1 MKIQNG
7 VAIVCFFLSGFA
19 GLVYEVSWIRKASL
33 VFGSTTFAVSTVLA
47 VFFLG
52 LACGSYLFGRIG
64 QRTLQ
69 PLRLY
74 ALIEVCIG
82 LFAIASP
89 YLFDFTESFY
99 GSIYRAL
106 TGHVVVLFVARG
118 ALVSLIILPPTILMG
133 STLPLFCRQ
142 FVRSDAKV
150 ANSVGTLYG
159 VNTLGAALGC
169 LAAGLLLLPTL
180 GLRLTVQFG
189 AALNILCGIAVG
201 LLPITKSQPPQLH
214 RDSEQSRSKI
224 GDKTVAERF
233 TAAQAPIAILF
244 FSVGFVAL
252 GSEVLWTRYLRL
264 LTRQNNVYTYTLTLT
279 VVLVGIVIGSF
290 LASRLFDRP
299 TPRARYFGLFQILTG
314 LSVLAVITLPHTF
327 WANVKNELGM
337 YFILL
342 LPPAILSGASFLLAV
357 RMVVEDASRASIGT
371 GRMAAINTLGG
382 ILGSLLIGFVGLPI
396 FGIKFSLLFITGVS
410 LLTGFAAWFW
420 VDKTFSPLFR
430 GCAVGGALLIWLCIP
445 FATGTQVPA
454 DFLADNRQLVAFREG
469 FDGDLAVIRR
479 DENWIELEIDRW
491 WQGSNLKNQQV
502 VGAHIPMLLHPNPKS
517 VLVVGAGTGQTPSRV
532 LMYDIDR
539 LDCVDIEPMLFE
551 FIRGHFDS
559 QWMEDKR
566 VKLIS
571 EDGLNYLNH
580 SDAMYDVIA
589 IEVGQIFRPGIAFFY
604 TADFYHRSRQRLRP
618 GGLLT
623 QLVSIPSLTTDQFQ
637 GIIRTFLD
645 AFPQSLLW
653 YNSSDLLLIGVND
666 AGFKLS
672 RTALERLSSNEA
684 VHQDLRYTFWGG
696 PQHWLNQLPV
706 FLGGYLAGPRELV
719 DLASGAR
726 LYRDNLPVL
735 DYATSLDY
743 IAQTN
748 EIPIVKDHLLKHI
761 GPFDE
766 VVGFALSPEE
776 VSVIEGVRKKNLGT
790 IIAEAIIRRV
800 ELLTLSRDDG
810 ANEVIT
816 LLSEA
821 VGWNPDHFEANRML
835 ADALI
840 GQGRNKAAGR
850 HYVEA
855 NRIRPEDPHVLHGI
869 AHTLYRLN
877 RIEAAIPYYRAS
889 LRLRPNHAETHN
901 HIGLALAKRGDFVEA
916 RKHFKTAVQLDP
928 DYTEAKHNLA
938 GVRKVLQSAPRK

>member
-7 VAIVCFFLSGFA
+7 IAIVCFFLSGFA

-33 VFGSTTFAVSTVLA
+33 VFGSTTFAISTVLA

-74 ALIEVCIG
+74 ALIEVGLG
-82 LFAIASP
+82 LFAMASP
-89 YLFDFTESFY
+89 YLLDFTESLY
-99 GSIYRAL
+99 GPIYRAL
-106 TGHVVVLFVARG
+106 AGHAVILFLVRG
-118 ALVSLIILPPTILMG
+118 VLVSLVILPPTILMG

-150 ANSVGTLYG
+150 ANSVGMLYG
-159 VNTLGAALGC
+159 VNTLGAAVGC
-169 LAAGLLLLPTL
+169 AAAGLFLLPTF
-180 GLRLTVQFG
+180 GLRLTVQLG
-189 AALNILCGIAVG
+189 AALNVLCGIAVG
-201 LLPITKSQPPQLH
+201 LLPIAKSQLPQLD
-214 RDSEQSRSKI
+214 RDSERSTSQS
-224 GDKTVAERF
+224 KTVKERF
-233 TAAQAPIAILF
+233 TAAQVPIAILF
-244 FSVGFVAL
+244 FSVGFVVL

-279 VVLVGIVIGSF
+279 VVLVGIVLGSF
-290 LASRLFDRP
+290 LASRLFDRS

-314 LSVLAVITLPHTF
+314 LSVLTVMTLPHTF
-327 WANVKNELGM
+327 WAGVKNELGM
-337 YFILL
+337 YFLLL
-342 LPPAILSGASFLLAV
+342 LPPAILSGASFPLAV
-357 RMVVEDASRASIGT
+357 RMVVEDASRVSIGT

-420 VDKTFSPLFR
+420 IDKTFSPLFR
-430 GCAVGGALLIWLCIP
+430 GGAVAGALLIWVCIP
-445 FATGTQVPA
+445 FASRTQIPA
-454 DFLADNRQLVAFREG
+454 DFLADGRQLVAFREG

-479 DENWIELEIDRW
+479 DKEWIELEIDRW

-502 VGAHIPMLLHPNPKS
+502 VGAHIPMLLHPNPKN
-517 VLVVGAGTGQTPSRV
+517 VLVVGAGTGQTPSRF
-532 LMYDIDR
+532 LMYDIDH
-539 LDCVDIEPMLFE
+539 LDCVDIEPTLFE
-551 FIRGHFDS
+551 FIHSHFDS
-559 QWMEDKR
+559 KWMADER
-566 VKLIS
+566 VKLVS

-623 QLVSIPSLTTDQFQ
+623 QLVSVPSLTTDQFQ
-637 GIIRTFLD
+637 GVIKTFLD
-645 AFPQSLLW
+645 AFPQSFLW

-666 AGFKLS
+666 ADFKLS
-672 RTALERLSSNEA
+672 RTALERLSSNQA

-706 FLGGYLAGPRELV
+706 FLGGYLAGPHELA
-719 DLASGAR
+719 DLASEGR
-726 LYRDNLPVL
+726 VYRDNLPVL

-743 IAQTN
+743 ITEMN
-748 EIPIVKDHLLKHI
+748 EIPIVKDYLLKHT
-761 GPFDE
+761 GSLDE
-766 VVGFALSPEE
+766 VIDFALSAEDISAIEE
-776 VSVIEGVRKKNLGT
+776 VRKKNLGA
-790 IIAEAIIRRV
+790 IIAETIIRQV
-800 ELLTLSRDDG
+800 ELLALPGEDG

-821 VGWNPDHFEANRML
+821 MGWNPDHFEANRML

-840 GQGRNKAAGR
+840 GQGQNKAAGR

-855 NRIRPEDPHVLHGI
+855 NRIRPGDPHVLHGI

-901 HIGLALAKRGDFVEA
+901 HIGLALAKRGNFVEA
-916 RKHFKTAVQLDP
+916 RQHFKTAVRLNP
-928 DYTEAKHNLA
+928 DYAEAKHNLA
-938 GVRKVLQSAPRK
+938 GVRKFLQEMPQR

>member
-7 VAIVCFFLSGFA
+7 IAIVCFFLSGFA

-33 VFGSTTFAVSTVLA
+33 AFGSTTFAVSTVLA

-64 QRTLQ
+64 QRTLR

-74 ALIEVCIG
+74 ALIEVGLG
-82 LFAIASP
+82 LFAMASP
-89 YLFDFTESFY
+89 YLLDFTESFY
-99 GSIYRAL
+99 GPIYRAL
-106 TGHVVVLFVARG
+106 AGHAVILFVARG
-118 ALVSLIILPPTILMG
+118 VLVSLVILPPTILMG

-150 ANSVGTLYG
+150 ANSVGMLYG
-159 VNTLGAALGC
+159 VNTLGAAVGC
-169 LAAGLLLLPTL
+169 AAAGLFLLPTF
-180 GLRLTVQFG
+180 GLRLTVQLG

-201 LLPITKSQPPQLH
+201 LLPITKNQLPQLD
-214 RDSEQSRSKI
+214 RDSGRSTSQS
-224 GDKTVAERF
+224 KTVKERF
-233 TAAQAPIAILF
+233 TAAQIPIAILF
-244 FSVGFVAL
+244 FSVGFVVL

-279 VVLVGIVIGSF
+279 VVLVGIVLGSF
-290 LASRLFDRP
+290 LASRLFDRS
-299 TPRARYFGLFQILTG
+299 TSRARYFGLFQILTG
-314 LSVLAVITLPHTF
+314 LSVLTVMTLPHTF
-327 WANVKNELGM
+327 WAGIRNELGM
-337 YFILL
+337 YFLLL
-342 LPPAILSGASFLLAV
+342 LPPAILSGASFPLAV

-420 VDKTFSPLFR
+420 IDKTFSPLFR
-430 GCAVGGALLIWLCIP
+430 GGAVAGALLIWVCIP
-445 FATGTQVPA
+445 FAAGTQIPA
-454 DFLADNRQLVAFREG
+454 DFLADGRQLVAFREG

-479 DENWIELEIDRW
+479 DEEWIELEIDRW

-502 VGAHIPMLLHPNPKS
+502 VGAHIPMLLHPDPKS
-517 VLVVGAGTGQTPSRV
+517 VLVVGAGTGQTPSRF
-532 LMYDIDR
+532 LMYDINH
-539 LDCVDIEPMLFE
+539 LDCVDIEPTLFE
-551 FIRGHFDS
+551 FIRDHFDS
-559 QWMEDKR
+559 KWMTDER
-566 VKLIS
+566 VKLIR

-580 SDAMYDVIA
+580 SDVMYDVIA

-604 TADFYHRSRQRLRP
+604 TTDFYHRSRQRLRP

-623 QLVSIPSLTTDQFQ
+623 QLVSIPSLTIDQFQ
-637 GIIRTFLD
+637 GAIKTFLD
-645 AFPQSLLW
+645 AFPQSFLW

-666 AGFKLS
+666 ADFKLS

-696 PQHWLNQLPV
+696 PQHWLNRLPV
-706 FLGGYLAGPRELV
+706 FLGGYLAGSRELV
-719 DLASGAR
+719 ELSSGAH

-743 IAQTN
+743 IGDTN
-748 EIPIVKDHLLKHI
+748 EIPIVKDHLLKYI
-761 GPFDE
+761 GSLDE
-766 VVGFALSPEE
+766 VIDFVLSPEDIA
-776 VSVIEGVRKKNLGT
+776 VIEEVRKKNLGT
-790 IIAEAIIRRV
+790 IIAEALIRRV
-800 ELLTLSRDDG
+800 ELLALSREDVAD
-810 ANEVIT
+810 EVII

-821 VGWNPDHFEANRML
+821 VGWNPDHFDANRML

-889 LRLRPNHAETHN
+889 LRLRPNHAETYN
-901 HIGLALAKRGDFVEA
+901 HIGLALAKRGNFVEA
-916 RKHFKTAVQLDP
+916 RQHFKTAVRLDP
-928 DYTEAKHNLA
+928 DYAEAKHNLA
-938 GVRKVLQSAPRK
+938 GVRKVLQSAPQR

>member
-7 VAIVCFFLSGFA
+7 IAIVCFFLSGFA

-33 VFGSTTFAVSTVLA
+33 AFGSTTFAVSTVLA

-64 QRTLQ
+64 QRTLR

-74 ALIEVCIG
+74 ALIEVGLG
-82 LFAIASP
+82 LFAMASP
-89 YLFDFTESFY
+89 YLLDFTESLY
-99 GSIYRAL
+99 GPIYRAL
-106 TGHVVVLFVARG
+106 AGHAVILFVARG
-118 ALVSLIILPPTILMG
+118 VLVSLVILPPTILMG

-150 ANSVGTLYG
+150 ANSVGMLYG
-159 VNTLGAALGC
+159 VNTLGAAVGC
-169 LAAGLLLLPTL
+169 AAAGLFLLPTF
-180 GLRLTVQFG
+180 GLRLSVQLG

-201 LLPITKSQPPQLH
+201 LLPITKNQLPQLD
-214 RDSEQSRSKI
+214 RDSGRSTSQS
-224 GDKTVAERF
+224 KTVKERF
-233 TAAQAPIAILF
+233 TAAQIPIAILF
-244 FSVGFVAL
+244 FSVGFVVL

-279 VVLVGIVIGSF
+279 VVLVGIVLGSF
-290 LASRLFDRP
+290 LASRLFDRS
-299 TPRARYFGLFQILTG
+299 TSRARYFGLFQILTG
-314 LSVLAVITLPHTF
+314 LSVLTVMTLPHTF
-327 WANVKNELGM
+327 WAGVKNELGM
-337 YFILL
+337 YFLLL
-342 LPPAILSGASFLLAV
+342 LPPAILSGASFPLAV

-420 VDKTFSPLFR
+420 IDKTFSPLFR
-430 GCAVGGALLIWLCIP
+430 GGAVAGALLIWICIP
-445 FATGTQVPA
+445 FASRTQIPA
-454 DFLADNRQLVAFREG
+454 DFLADGRQLVAFREG

-479 DENWIELEIDRW
+479 DKEWIELEIDRW

-502 VGAHIPMLLHPNPKS
+502 VGAHIPMLLHPNPKNA
-517 VLVVGAGTGQTPSRV
+517 LVVGAGTGQTPSRF
-532 LMYDIDR
+532 LMYDINH

-551 FIRGHFDS
+551 FIRDHFDS
-559 QWMEDKR
+559 KWMTDER

-580 SDAMYDVIA
+580 SDVMYDVIA

-623 QLVSIPSLTTDQFQ
+623 QLVSTPSLTTDQFR
-637 GIIRTFLD
+637 GVIKTFLD
-645 AFPQSLLW
+645 AFPQSFLW

-666 AGFKLS
+666 ADFKFS
-672 RTALERLSSNEA
+672 RTALERLSSNQA

-696 PQHWLNQLPV
+696 PQHWLNRLPV
-706 FLGGYLAGPRELV
+706 FLGGYLAGPRELA
-719 DLASGAR
+719 DLASEGR

-743 IAQTN
+743 ITEMN
-748 EIPIVKDHLLKHI
+748 EIPIIKDHLLKHI
-761 GPFDE
+761 TPFDK
-766 VVGFALSPEE
+766 VVDFVLSPEE
-776 VSVIEGVRKKNLGT
+776 VSVIEEVRKKNLGA
-790 IIAEAIIRRV
+790 IVAEAILRQA
-800 ELLTLSRDDG
+800 ELLTLSRDD
-810 ANEVIT
+810 AADEVIT

-821 VGWNPDHFEANRML
+821 MGWNPDHFEANRML

-889 LRLRPNHAETHN
+889 LRLRPNHAETYN
-901 HIGLALAKRGDFVEA
+901 HIGLALAKRGNFVEA
-916 RKHFKTAVQLDP
+916 RQHFKTAVRLDP
-928 DYTEAKHNLA
+928 DYAEAKHNLA
-938 GVRKVLQSAPRK
+938 GVRKVLQSAPQR

>member
-7 VAIVCFFLSGFA
+7 IAIVCFFLSGFA

-64 QRTLQ
+64 QRTLR

-74 ALIEVCIG
+74 ALIEIGLG
-82 LFAIASP
+82 LFAMASP
-89 YLFDFTESFY
+89 YLLDFTESLY
-99 GSIYRAL
+99 GPIYRAL
-106 TGHVVVLFVARG
+106 AGHAIILFVARG
-118 ALVSLIILPPTILMG
+118 VLVSLVILPPTILMG

-142 FVRSDAKV
+142 FVRSDSRV
-150 ANSVGTLYG
+150 ANSVGMLYG
-159 VNTLGAALGC
+159 VNTLGAAVGC
-169 LAAGLLLLPTL
+169 AAAGLFLLPTL
-180 GLRLTVQFG
+180 GLRLTVQLG
-189 AALNILCGIAVG
+189 AALNILCGIAVW
-201 LLPITKSQPPQLH
+201 LLPATKNQLPQLD
-214 RDSEQSRSKI
+214 RDSERSASERKI
-224 GDKTVAERF
+224 AVERF
-233 TAAQAPIAILF
+233 TAAQLPIAILF
-244 FSVGFVAL
+244 FSVGFVVL

-264 LTRQNNVYTYTLTLT
+264 LTRQSSVYTYTLTLT
-279 VVLVGIVIGSF
+279 VVLVGIVLGSF
-290 LASRLFDRP
+290 LASRFFDRS
-299 TPRARYFGLFQILTG
+299 TLRARYFGLFQILTG
-314 LSVLAVITLPHTF
+314 LSVLTVMTLPQTF
-327 WANVKNELGM
+327 WAGIENELGM
-337 YFILL
+337 YFLLL
-342 LPPAILSGASFLLAV
+342 LPPVILSGASFPLAV
-357 RMVVEDASRASIGT
+357 RMVVDDASRASIGT

-420 VDKTFSPLFR
+420 IDKNFSPLLR
-430 GCAVGGALLIWLCIP
+430 GGAVAGALLIWGCLP
-445 FATGTQVPA
+445 FASGTQIPA
-454 DFLADNRQLVAFREG
+454 DFLAAGRQLVAFREG

-479 DENWIELEIDRW
+479 DKEWIELEIDRW

-502 VGAHIPMLLHPNPKS
+502 VGAHIPMLLHPNPKD
-517 VLVVGAGTGQTPSRV
+517 VLVVGAGTGQTPSRF

-539 LDCVDIEPMLFE
+539 LDCVDIEPTLFE
-551 FIRGHFDS
+551 FIRNHFDAK
-559 QWMEDKR
+559 WMEDER

-580 SDAMYDVIA
+580 SDAMYDVIG

-623 QLVSIPSLTTDQFQ
+623 QLVSIPSLTTDQFR
-637 GIIRTFLD
+637 GVIKTFLD
-645 AFPQSLLW
+645 AFPQSFLW

-666 AGFKLS
+666 TNFKIS
-672 RTALERLSSNEA
+672 HTALERLSSDES
-684 VHQDLRYTFWGG
+684 VRRDLRYTFWGG
-696 PQHWLNQLPV
+696 PQHWLNWLPV
-706 FLGGYLAGPRELV
+706 FLGGYLAGPRELAE
-719 DLASGAR
+719 LSSGAR
-726 LYRDNLPVL
+726 LYRDDLPVL

-743 IAQTN
+743 ITEMN
-748 EIPIVKDHLLKHI
+748 EIPIVKDYLLKHT
-761 GPFDE
+761 GSLDE
-766 VVGFALSPEE
+766 VIDFTLSAEKISDIEE
-776 VSVIEGVRKKNLGT
+776 IRKKNLGA
-790 IIAEAIIRRV
+790 IIAEAILRQA
-800 ELLTLSRDDG
+800 ELLTLSRDD
-810 ANEVIT
+810 AADEVIT

-840 GQGRNKAAGR
+840 GQDRNKAAGR

-916 RKHFKTAVQLDP
+916 RQHFKTAVRLNP
-928 DYTEAKHNLA
+928 DYAEAKHNLA
-938 GVRKVLQSAPRK
+938 GVRKVLQSMPQR

>member
-7 VAIVCFFLSGFA
+7 IAIVCFFLSGFA

-64 QRTLQ
+64 QRTLR

-74 ALIEVCIG
+74 ALIEVGLG
-82 LFAIASP
+82 LFAMASP
-89 YLFDFTESFY
+89 YLLDFTESLY
-99 GSIYRAL
+99 GPIYRAL
-106 TGHVVVLFVARG
+106 AGHAVILFVARG
-118 ALVSLIILPPTILMG
+118 VLVSLVILPPTILMG

-142 FVRSDAKV
+142 FVRRDAKV
-150 ANSVGTLYG
+150 ANSVGMLYG
-159 VNTLGAALGC
+159 VNTLGAAVGC
-169 LAAGLLLLPTL
+169 AAAGLFLLPTF
-180 GLRLTVQFG
+180 GLRLTVQLG

-201 LLPITKSQPPQLH
+201 LLPITKNQLPQLD
-214 RDSEQSRSKI
+214 RDSERSTSQS
-224 GDKTVAERF
+224 KTVKERF
-233 TAAQAPIAILF
+233 TAAQIPIAILF
-244 FSVGFVAL
+244 FSVGFVVL

-279 VVLVGIVIGSF
+279 VVLVGIVLGSF
-290 LASRLFDRP
+290 LASRLFDRS

-314 LSVLAVITLPHTF
+314 LSVLTVMTLPHTF
-327 WANVKNELGM
+327 WAGVKNELGM
-337 YFILL
+337 YFLLL
-342 LPPAILSGASFLLAV
+342 LPPAILSGASFPLAV

-396 FGIKFSLLFITGVS
+396 FGIKFSLLFITGIS

-420 VDKTFSPLFR
+420 IDKTFSPLFR
-430 GCAVGGALLIWLCIP
+430 GGAVAGALLIWVCLL
-445 FATGTQVPA
+445 FTSGTQIPA
-454 DFLADNRQLVAFREG
+454 DFLADGRQLVAFREG

-479 DENWIELEIDRW
+479 DKEWIELEIDRW

-502 VGAHIPMLLHPNPKS
+502 VGAHIPMLLHPNPKN
-517 VLVVGAGTGQTPSRV
+517 VLVVGAGTGQTPSRF
-532 LMYDIDR
+532 LMYDINH
-539 LDCVDIEPMLFE
+539 LDCVDIEPTLFE
-551 FIRGHFDS
+551 FIRDHFDS
-559 QWMEDKR
+559 KWMADER

-580 SDAMYDVIA
+580 SDVMYDVIA

-623 QLVSIPSLTTDQFQ
+623 QLVSTPSLTTDQFR
-637 GIIRTFLD
+637 GVIKTFLD
-645 AFPQSLLW
+645 AFPQSFLW

-666 AGFKLS
+666 ADFKFS
-672 RTALERLSSNEA
+672 RTALERLSSNQA

-696 PQHWLNQLPV
+696 PQHWLNRLPV
-706 FLGGYLAGPRELV
+706 FLGGYLAGPRELA
-719 DLASGAR
+719 DLASEGR

-743 IAQTN
+743 ITEMN
-748 EIPIVKDHLLKHI
+748 EIPIIKDHLLKHI
-761 GPFDE
+761 TPFDK
-766 VVGFALSPEE
+766 VVDFVLSPEE
-776 VSVIEGVRKKNLGT
+776 VSVIEEVRKKNLGA
-790 IIAEAIIRRV
+790 IVAEAILRQA
-800 ELLTLSRDDG
+800 ELLTLSRDD
-810 ANEVIT
+810 AADEVIT

-877 RIEAAIPYYRAS
+877 RVEAAIPYYRAS

-901 HIGLALAKRGDFVEA
+901 HIGLALAKRGNFVEA
-916 RKHFKTAVQLDP
+916 RQYFKMAVRLDP
-928 DYTEAKHNLA
+928 DYAEAKHNLA
-938 GVRKVLQSAPRK
+938 GVRKALQAMPQR

>member
-7 VAIVCFFLSGFA
+7 IAIVCFFLSGFA

-33 VFGSTTFAVSTVLA
+33 AFGSTTFAVSTVLA

-64 QRTLQ
+64 QRTLR

-74 ALIEVCIG
+74 ALIEVGLG
-82 LFAIASP
+82 LFAMASP
-89 YLFDFTESFY
+89 YLLDFTESFY
-99 GSIYRAL
+99 GPIYRAL
-106 TGHVVVLFVARG
+106 AGHAVILFVARG
-118 ALVSLIILPPTILMG
+118 VLVSLVILPPTILMG

-150 ANSVGTLYG
+150 ANSVGMLYG
-159 VNTLGAALGC
+159 VNTLGAAVGC
-169 LAAGLLLLPTL
+169 AAAGLFLLPTF
-180 GLRLTVQFG
+180 GLRLTVQLG

-201 LLPITKSQPPQLH
+201 LLPITKNQLPQLD
-214 RDSEQSRSKI
+214 RDSERSTSQS
-224 GDKTVAERF
+224 KTVKERF
-233 TAAQAPIAILF
+233 TAAQIPIAILF
-244 FSVGFVAL
+244 FSVGFVVL

-279 VVLVGIVIGSF
+279 VVLVGIVLGSF
-290 LASRLFDRP
+290 LASRLFDRS
-299 TPRARYFGLFQILTG
+299 TSRARYFGLFQILTG
-314 LSVLAVITLPHTF
+314 LSVLTVMTLPHTF
-327 WANVKNELGM
+327 WAGIRNELGM
-337 YFILL
+337 YFLLL
-342 LPPAILSGASFLLAV
+342 LPPAILSGASFPLAV

-420 VDKTFSPLFR
+420 IDKTFSPLFR
-430 GCAVGGALLIWLCIP
+430 GGAVAGALLIWICIP
-445 FATGTQVPA
+445 FASRTQIPA
-454 DFLADNRQLVAFREG
+454 DFLADGRQLVAFREG

-479 DENWIELEIDRW
+479 GEEWIELEIDRW

-502 VGAHIPMLLHPNPKS
+502 VGAHIPMLLHPNPKN
-517 VLVVGAGTGQTPSRV
+517 VLVVGAGTGQTPSRF
-532 LMYDIDR
+532 LMYDINH
-539 LDCVDIEPMLFE
+539 LDCVDIEPTLFE
-551 FIRGHFDS
+551 FIRDHFDS
-559 QWMEDKR
+559 KWMTDER
-566 VKLIS
+566 VKLIR

-580 SDAMYDVIA
+580 SDVMYDVIA

-604 TADFYHRSRQRLRP
+604 TTDFYHRSRQRLRP

-623 QLVSIPSLTTDQFQ
+623 QLVSIPSLTIDQFQ
-637 GIIRTFLD
+637 GAIKTFLD
-645 AFPQSLLW
+645 AFPQSFLW

-666 AGFKLS
+666 ADFKLS

-696 PQHWLNQLPV
+696 PQHWLNRLPV
-706 FLGGYLAGPRELV
+706 FLGGYLAGSRELV
-719 DLASGAR
+719 ELSSGAH

-743 IAQTN
+743 IGDTN
-748 EIPIVKDHLLKHI
+748 EIPIVKDHLLKYI
-761 GPFDE
+761 GSLDE
-766 VVGFALSPEE
+766 VIDFVLSPKDIA
-776 VSVIEGVRKKNLGT
+776 VIEEVRKKNLGT
-790 IIAEAIIRRV
+790 IIAEALIRRV
-800 ELLTLSRDDG
+800 ELLALSREDVAD
-810 ANEVIT
+810 EVII

-821 VGWNPDHFEANRML
+821 VDWNPDHFDANRML

-889 LRLRPNHAETHN
+889 LRLRPNHAETYN
-901 HIGLALAKRGDFVEA
+901 HIGLALAKRGNFVEA
-916 RKHFKTAVQLDP
+916 RQHFKTAVRLDP
-928 DYTEAKHNLA
+928 DYAEAKHNLA
-938 GVRKVLQSAPRK
+938 GVRKVLQSAPQR

>member
-7 VAIVCFFLSGFA
+7 IAIVCFFLSGFA
-19 GLVYEVSWIRKASL
+19 GLVYEVSWIRKAAL
-33 VFGSTTFAVSTVLA
+33 TFGSTTFAVSTVLA

-64 QRTLQ
+64 QRTSR

-74 ALIEVCIG
+74 ALIEIGLG
-82 LFAIASP
+82 LFAMVSP
-89 YLFDFTESFY
+89 YLLEFTESLY
-99 GSIYRAL
+99 GPIYRAL
-106 TGHVVVLFVARG
+106 AGHAVILFVARSV
-118 ALVSLIILPPTILMG
+118 LVSLVILPPTILMG

-150 ANSVGTLYG
+150 ANCVGMLYG
-159 VNTLGAALGC
+159 VNTLGAAVGC
-169 LAAGLLLLPTL
+169 AAAGFFLLPTF

-189 AALNILCGIAVG
+189 AALNVLCGIAVW
-201 LLPITKSQPPQLH
+201 LLPVTKDRLTQLD
-214 RDSEQSRSKI
+214 RKSEQSESQGKI
-224 GDKTVAERF
+224 VTGRF
-233 TAAQAPIAILF
+233 TATQLPIAILF
-244 FSVGFVAL
+244 FSVGFVVL

-264 LTRQNNVYTYTLTLT
+264 LTRENSVYTYTLTLT
-279 VVLVGIVIGSF
+279 VVLVGIVLGSF
-290 LASRLFDRP
+290 LASRFFDRS
-299 TPRARYFGLFQILTG
+299 TPRARYFGLFQILIG
-314 LSVLAVITLPHTF
+314 LSVLTVMTLPQTF
-327 WANVKNELGM
+327 WAGIKNELGM
-337 YFILL
+337 YFLLL
-342 LPPAILSGASFLLAV
+342 LPPAILSGASFPLAV

-382 ILGSLLIGFVGLPI
+382 ILGSLLIGFVGLPL

-420 VDKTFSPLFR
+420 IDKTFSPLFR
-430 GCAVGGALLIWLCIP
+430 GGAVGGALLIWICLP
-445 FATGTQVPA
+445 FASGTQIPA
-454 DFLADNRQLVAFREG
+454 DFLAAGRQLVAFREG

-479 DENWIELEIDRW
+479 DKEWIELEIDRW

-502 VGAHIPMLLHPNPKS
+502 VGAHIPTLLHPNPKDI
-517 VLVVGAGTGQTPSRV
+517 LVVGAGTGQTPSRF

-539 LDCVDIEPMLFE
+539 LDCVDIEPTLFE
-551 FIRGHFDS
+551 FIRDHFDS
-559 QWMEDKR
+559 KWMEDDR

-623 QLVSIPSLTTDQFQ
+623 QLVSLPSLTTDQFE
-637 GIIRTFLD
+637 GVIKTFLD
-645 AFPQSLLW
+645 AFPQSFLW
-653 YNSSDLLLIGVND
+653 YNSSDLLLIGMND
-666 AGFKLS
+666 TDFKIS
-672 RTALERLSSNEA
+672 RTALERLWSNES
-684 VHQDLRYTFWGG
+684 VRQDLRYTFWGG
-696 PQHWLNQLPV
+696 PQQWLNWLPV
-706 FLGGYLAGPRELV
+706 FLGGYLAGPQELAE
-719 DLASGAR
+719 LGSEAR
-726 LYRDNLPVL
+726 LYRDDLPVL

-743 IAQTN
+743 ITETN
-748 EIPIVKDHLLKHI
+748 EIPIVRDRLLKHS
-761 GPFDE
+761 GS
-766 VVGFALSPEE
+766 LEE
-776 VSVIEGVRKKNLGT
+776 VIDFTLSAEKNAVIEEIQQKNLGA
-790 IIAEAIIRRV
+790 IIAEAILRRA
-800 ELLTLSRDDG
+800 ELLTLSRDDV
-810 ANEVIT
+810 ADEVIK

-840 GQGRNKAAGR
+840 GQGQNKAAGR

-855 NRIRPEDPHVLHGI
+855 NRIRAEDPHVLHGI

-877 RIEAAIPYYRAS
+877 RIEAAIPYYQAS

-901 HIGLALAKRGDFVEA
+901 HVGLALAKRGDFVEA
-916 RKHFKTAVQLDP
+916 RQHFKTAIRLDP
-928 DYTEAKHNLA
+928 DYVEAKHNLA
-938 GVRKVLQSAPRK
+938 GVRKVLQAMSER

>member
-118 ALVSLIILPPTILMG
+118 ALVSLIILPPTLLMG

-201 LLPITKSQPPQLH
+201 LLPITKNQLPQLD
-214 RDSEQSRSKI
+214 RDSGRSTSQS
-224 GDKTVAERF
+224 KTVKERF
-233 TAAQAPIAILF
+233 TAAQIPIAILF
-244 FSVGFVAL
+244 FSVGFVVL

-279 VVLVGIVIGSF
+279 VVLVGIVLGSF
-290 LASRLFDRP
+290 LASRLFDRS
-299 TPRARYFGLFQILTG
+299 TSRARYFGLFQILTG
-314 LSVLAVITLPHTF
+314 LSVLTVMTLPHTF
-327 WANVKNELGM
+327 WAGIRNELGM
-337 YFILL
+337 YFLLL
-342 LPPAILSGASFLLAV
+342 LPPAILSGASFPLAV

-420 VDKTFSPLFR
+420 IDKTFSPLFR
-430 GCAVGGALLIWLCIP
+430 GGAVAGALLIWVCIP
-445 FATGTQVPA
+445 FAAGTQIPA
-454 DFLADNRQLVAFREG
+454 DFLADGRQLVAFREG

-479 DENWIELEIDRW
+479 DEEWIELEIDRW

-502 VGAHIPMLLHPNPKS
+502 VGAHIPMLLHPDPKS
-517 VLVVGAGTGQTPSRV
+517 VLVVGAGTGQTPSRF
-532 LMYDIDR
+532 LMYDINH
-539 LDCVDIEPMLFE
+539 LDCVDIEPTLFE
-551 FIRGHFDS
+551 FIRDHFDS
-559 QWMEDKR
+559 KWMTDER
-566 VKLIS
+566 VKLIR

-580 SDAMYDVIA
+580 SDVMYDVIA

-604 TADFYHRSRQRLRP
+604 TTDFYHRSRQRLRP

-623 QLVSIPSLTTDQFQ
+623 QLVSIPSLTIDQFQ
-637 GIIRTFLD
+637 GAIKTFLD
-645 AFPQSLLW
+645 AFPQSFLW

-666 AGFKLS
+666 ADFKLS

-696 PQHWLNQLPV
+696 PQHWLNRLPV
-706 FLGGYLAGPRELV
+706 FLGGYLAGSRELV
-719 DLASGAR
+719 ELSSGAH

-743 IAQTN
+743 IGDTN
-748 EIPIVKDHLLKHI
+748 EIPIVKDHLLKYI
-761 GPFDE
+761 GSLDE
-766 VVGFALSPEE
+766 VIDFVLSPEDIA
-776 VSVIEGVRKKNLGT
+776 VIEEVRKKNLGT
-790 IIAEAIIRRV
+790 IIAEALIRRV
-800 ELLTLSRDDG
+800 ELLALSREDVAD
-810 ANEVIT
+810 EVII

-821 VGWNPDHFEANRML
+821 VDWNPDHFDANRML

-889 LRLRPNHAETHN
+889 LRLRPNHAETYN
-901 HIGLALAKRGDFVEA
+901 HIGLALAKRGNFVEA
-916 RKHFKTAVQLDP
+916 RQHFKTAVRLDP
-928 DYTEAKHNLA
+928 DYAEAKHNLA
-938 GVRKVLQSAPRK
+938 GVRKVLQSAPQR

>member
-7 VAIVCFFLSGFA
+7 IAIVCFFLSGFA

-33 VFGSTTFAVSTVLA
+33 AFGSTTFAVSTVLA

-64 QRTLQ
+64 QRTLR

-74 ALIEVCIG
+74 ALIEVGLG
-82 LFAIASP
+82 LFAMASP
-89 YLFDFTESFY
+89 YLLDFTESFY
-99 GSIYRAL
+99 GPIYRAL
-106 TGHVVVLFVARG
+106 AGHAVILFVARG
-118 ALVSLIILPPTILMG
+118 VLVSLVILPPTILMG

-150 ANSVGTLYG
+150 ANSVGMLYG
-159 VNTLGAALGC
+159 VNTLGAAVGC
-169 LAAGLLLLPTL
+169 AAAGLFLLPTF
-180 GLRLTVQFG
+180 GLRLTVQLG

-201 LLPITKSQPPQLH
+201 LLPIAKSQLPQLD
-214 RDSEQSRSKI
+214 RNSERSTSQS
-224 GDKTVAERF
+224 KTVKERF
-233 TAAQAPIAILF
+233 TAAQIPIAILF
-244 FSVGFVAL
+244 FSVGFVVL

-279 VVLVGIVIGSF
+279 VVLVGIVLGSF
-290 LASRLFDRP
+290 LASRLFDRS
-299 TPRARYFGLFQILTG
+299 TSRARYFGLFQILTG
-314 LSVLAVITLPHTF
+314 LSVLTVMTLPHTF
-327 WANVKNELGM
+327 WAGIRNELGM
-337 YFILL
+337 YFLLL
-342 LPPAILSGASFLLAV
+342 LPPAILSGASFPLAV
-357 RMVVEDASRASIGT
+357 RMVVEDASRVSIGT

-420 VDKTFSPLFR
+420 IDKTFSPLFR
-430 GCAVGGALLIWLCIP
+430 GGAVAGALLIWICLP
-445 FATGTQVPA
+445 FASRAQIPA
-454 DFLADNRQLVAFREG
+454 DFLADGRQLVAFREG

-479 DENWIELEIDRW
+479 DKEWIELEIDRW

-502 VGAHIPMLLHPNPKS
+502 VGAHIPMLLHPNPKN
-517 VLVVGAGTGQTPSRV
+517 VLVVGAGTGQTPSRF
-532 LMYDIDR
+532 LMYDIDH
-539 LDCVDIEPMLFE
+539 LDCVDIEPTLFE
-551 FIRGHFDS
+551 FIRSHFDS
-559 QWMEDKR
+559 KWMADER

-623 QLVSIPSLTTDQFQ
+623 QLVSVPSLTTDQFQ
-637 GIIRTFLD
+637 GVIKTFLD
-645 AFPQSLLW
+645 AFPQSFLW

-666 AGFKLS
+666 ADFKLS

-706 FLGGYLAGPRELV
+706 FLGGYLAGPRELA
-719 DLASGAR
+719 DLASEAR
-726 LYRDNLPVL
+726 LYRDDLPVL
-735 DYATSLDY
+735 DYATRLDY

-766 VVGFALSPEE
+766 VVDFALSPEE

-800 ELLTLSRDDG
+800 ELLTLSMDDG
-810 ANEVIT
+810 ADEIIT

-869 AHTLYRLN
+869 AHTLYRLG
-877 RIEAAIPYYRAS
+877 RVEAAIPYYRAS

-901 HIGLALAKRGDFVEA
+901 HIGLALATRGDFVEA

-928 DYTEAKHNLA
+928 GYTEAKHNLA
-938 GVRKVLQSAPRK
+938 GVRKVLQSAPQR

>member
-7 VAIVCFFLSGFA
+7 IAIVCFFLSGFA

-64 QRTLQ
+64 QRTLR

-74 ALIEVCIG
+74 ALIEVGLG
-82 LFAIASP
+82 LFAMASP
-89 YLFDFTESFY
+89 YLLDFTESFY
-99 GSIYRAL
+99 GPIYRAL
-106 TGHVVVLFVARG
+106 AGHAVILFVARG
-118 ALVSLIILPPTILMG
+118 VLVSLVILPPTILMG

-150 ANSVGTLYG
+150 ANSVGMLYG
-159 VNTLGAALGC
+159 VNTLGAAVGC
-169 LAAGLLLLPTL
+169 AAAGLFLLPTF
-180 GLRLTVQFG
+180 GLRLTVQLG

-201 LLPITKSQPPQLH
+201 LLPITKNQLPQLD
-214 RDSEQSRSKI
+214 RDSERSTSQS
-224 GDKTVAERF
+224 KTVKERF
-233 TAAQAPIAILF
+233 TAAQIPIAILF
-244 FSVGFVAL
+244 FSVGFVVL

-279 VVLVGIVIGSF
+279 VVLVGIVLGSF
-290 LASRLFDRP
+290 LASRLFDRS

-314 LSVLAVITLPHTF
+314 LSVLTVMTLPHTF
-327 WANVKNELGM
+327 WAGVKNELGM
-337 YFILL
+337 YFLLL
-342 LPPAILSGASFLLAV
+342 LPPAILSGASFPLAV

-420 VDKTFSPLFR
+420 IDKTFSPLFR
-430 GCAVGGALLIWLCIP
+430 GGAVAGALLIWICIP
-445 FATGTQVPA
+445 FASRTQIPA
-454 DFLADNRQLVAFREG
+454 DFLADGRQLVTFREG

-479 DENWIELEIDRW
+479 DEEWIELEIDRW

-502 VGAHIPMLLHPNPKS
+502 VGAHIPMLLHPDPKN
-517 VLVVGAGTGQTPSRV
+517 VLVVGAGTGQTPSRF
-532 LMYDIDR
+532 LMYDINH
-539 LDCVDIEPMLFE
+539 LDCVDIEPTLFE
-551 FIRGHFDS
+551 FIRDHFDS
-559 QWMEDKR
+559 KWMTDER

-580 SDAMYDVIA
+580 SDVMYDVIA

-623 QLVSIPSLTTDQFQ
+623 QLVSTPSLTTDQFR
-637 GIIRTFLD
+637 GVIKTFLD
-645 AFPQSLLW
+645 AFPQSFLW

-666 AGFKLS
+666 ADFKFS
-672 RTALERLSSNEA
+672 RTALERLSSNQA

-706 FLGGYLAGPRELV
+706 FLGGYLAGPRELA
-719 DLASGAR
+719 DLASEAR
-726 LYRDNLPVL
+726 LYRDDLPVL
-735 DYATSLDY
+735 DYATRLDY

-766 VVGFALSPEE
+766 VVDFALSPEE

-800 ELLTLSRDDG
+800 ELLTLSMDDG
-810 ANEVIT
+810 ADEIIT

-821 VGWNPDHFEANRML
+821 VGWNPLSESY
-835 ADALI
+835 ALR
-840 GQGRNKAAGR
+840 GQGRTKR

-855 NRIRPEDPHVLHGI
+855 NRIRPE
-869 AHTLYRLN
+869 AC
-877 RIEAAIPYYRAS
+877 AARHRPYATTRQ
-889 LRLRPNHAETHN
+889 N
-901 HIGLALAKRGDFVEA
+901 
-916 RKHFKTAVQLDP
+916 
-928 DYTEAKHNLA
+928 
-938 GVRKVLQSAPRK
+938 

>member
-1 MKIQNG
+1 MRIQNG
-7 VAIVCFFLSGFA
+7 IAIVCFFLSGFA

-33 VFGSTTFAVSTVLA
+33 AFGSTTFAVSTVLA

-74 ALIEVCIG
+74 ALIEIGLG
-82 LFAIASP
+82 LFAIVSP
-89 YLFDFTESFY
+89 YLFNFTESLY
-99 GSIYRAL
+99 GPIYRAL
-106 TGHVVVLFVARG
+106 GGHVVILFVARG
-118 ALVSLIILPPTILMG
+118 VLVSLVILPPTILMG
-133 STLPLFCRQ
+133 STLPLFCSQ
-142 FVRSDAKV
+142 FVRSDARV
-150 ANSVGTLYG
+150 ANSVGLLYG
-159 VNTLGAALGC
+159 VNTLGAAIGC
-169 LAAGLLLLPTL
+169 AAAGLLLLPTL
-180 GLRLTVQFG
+180 GLRRTVQLG

-201 LLPITKSQPPQLH
+201 LLPITKNQPPQLH
-214 RDSEQSRSKI
+214 RDSKQSEDPHKI
-224 GDKTVAERF
+224 CTDRF
-233 TAAQAPIAILF
+233 TATQIPIAILF

-264 LTRQNNVYTYTLTLT
+264 LTRQNNVHTYTLTLT
-279 VVLVGIVIGSF
+279 VVLVGIVLGSF
-290 LASRLFDRP
+290 LAARLFDRS
-299 TPRARYFGLFQILTG
+299 TLRARYFGLFQILTG
-314 LSVLAVITLPHTF
+314 IAVLIVMTLPHTF

-337 YFILL
+337 YFSLL
-342 LPPAILSGASFLLAV
+342 LPPAVLSGASFPLAV

-382 ILGSLLIGFVGLPI
+382 ILGSLLVGFVGLPI
-396 FGIKFSLLFITGVS
+396 FGIKFSILFITGVS

-420 VDKTFSPLFR
+420 IDKTFSPLFR
-430 GCAVGGALLIWLCIP
+430 GGAVAGALLIWLCVP
-445 FATGTQVPA
+445 FATGTQIPA
-454 DFLADNRQLVAFREG
+454 DFLAEGRQLVAFREG

-479 DENWIELEIDRW
+479 DAEWIELEIDRW

-502 VGAHIPMLLHPNPKS
+502 VGAHIPMLLHPKPES
-517 VLVVGAGTGQTPSRV
+517 ILVVGAGTGQTPSRF

-539 LDCVDIEPMLFE
+539 LDCVDIEPTLFE

-559 QWMEDKR
+559 KWMDDKR

-580 SDAMYDVIA
+580 SDVMYDVIA

-618 GGLLT
+618 GGILT
-623 QLVSIPSLTTDQFQ
+623 QLVSIPSLTTDQFR
-637 GIIRTFLD
+637 GVIKTFLD
-645 AFPQSLLW
+645 AFPQSFLW
-653 YNSSDLLLIGVND
+653 YNSSDLLLIGLNNAD
-666 AGFKLS
+666 FKLS
-672 RTALERLSSNEA
+672 HAALERLASNEV
-684 VHQDLRYTFWGG
+684 VHRDLRYTFWGG
-696 PQHWLNQLPV
+696 SQHWLNRPPV
-706 FLGGYLAGPRELV
+706 FLGGYLAGPSELAN
-719 DLASGAR
+719 LASEAR
-726 LYRDNLPVL
+726 LYRDDLPVL

-743 IAQTN
+743 ITQTN

-761 GPFDE
+761 GSLNE
-766 VVGFALSPEE
+766 VIDFALSPEE
-776 VSVIEGVRKKNLGT
+776 ISVIEEVRMKNLGA
-790 IIAEAIIRRV
+790 IIAEALLRRV
-800 ELLTLSRDDG
+800 ELLMLSRNDRAD
-810 ANEVIT
+810 ETIT

-821 VGWNPDHFEANRML
+821 VDWNPDHFEANRML
-835 ADALI
+835 ADVLI

-901 HIGLALAKRGDFVEA
+901 HIGLALAKRGNLVKA
-916 RKHFKTAVQLDP
+916 QQHFKTAVRLDP
-928 DYTEAKHNLA
+928 DYAEAKRNLA
-938 GVRKVLQSAPRK
+938 GVRKVLQSMPQR

>member
-7 VAIVCFFLSGFA
+7 IAIVCFFLSGFA

-33 VFGSTTFAVSTVLA
+33 AFGSTTFAVSTVLA

-64 QRTLQ
+64 QRTLR

-74 ALIEVCIG
+74 ALIEVGLG
-82 LFAIASP
+82 LFAMASP
-89 YLFDFTESFY
+89 YLLDFTESFY
-99 GSIYRAL
+99 GPIYRAL
-106 TGHVVVLFVARG
+106 AGHAVILFVARG
-118 ALVSLIILPPTILMG
+118 VLVSLVILPPTILMG

-150 ANSVGTLYG
+150 ANSVGMLYG
-159 VNTLGAALGC
+159 VNTLGAAVGC
-169 LAAGLLLLPTL
+169 AAAGLFLLPTF
-180 GLRLTVQFG
+180 GLRLSVQLG

-201 LLPITKSQPPQLH
+201 LLPITKNQLPQLD
-214 RDSEQSRSKI
+214 RDSGRSTSQS
-224 GDKTVAERF
+224 KTVKERF
-233 TAAQAPIAILF
+233 TAAQIPIAILF
-244 FSVGFVAL
+244 FSVGFVVL

-279 VVLVGIVIGSF
+279 VVLVGIVLGSF
-290 LASRLFDRP
+290 LASRLFDRS
-299 TPRARYFGLFQILTG
+299 TSRARYFGLFQILTG
-314 LSVLAVITLPHTF
+314 LSVLTVMTLPHTF
-327 WANVKNELGM
+327 WAGIRNELGM
-337 YFILL
+337 YFLLL
-342 LPPAILSGASFLLAV
+342 LPPAILSGASFPLAV

-420 VDKTFSPLFR
+420 IDKTFSPLFR
-430 GCAVGGALLIWLCIP
+430 GGAVAGALLIWICIP
-445 FATGTQVPA
+445 FASRTQIPA
-454 DFLADNRQLVAFREG
+454 DFLADGRQLVAFREG

-479 DENWIELEIDRW
+479 GEEWIELEIDRW

-502 VGAHIPMLLHPNPKS
+502 VGAHIPMLLHPDPKS
-517 VLVVGAGTGQTPSRV
+517 VLVVGAGTGQTPSRF
-532 LMYDIDR
+532 LMYDINH
-539 LDCVDIEPMLFE
+539 LDCVDIEPTLFE
-551 FIRGHFDS
+551 FIRDHFDS
-559 QWMEDKR
+559 KWMTDER
-566 VKLIS
+566 VKLIR

-604 TADFYHRSRQRLRP
+604 TSDFYHRSRQRLRP

-623 QLVSIPSLTTDQFQ
+623 QLVSVPSLTTDQFQ
-637 GIIRTFLD
+637 GVIKTFLD
-645 AFPQSLLW
+645 AFPQSFLW
-653 YNSSDLLLIGVND
+653 YNSSDLLLIGVDD
-666 AGFKLS
+666 ADFKLS

-706 FLGGYLAGPRELV
+706 FLGGYLAGPRELA
-719 DLASGAR
+719 DLASEAR
-726 LYRDNLPVL
+726 LYRDDLPVL
-735 DYATSLDY
+735 DYATRLDY

-766 VVGFALSPEE
+766 VVDFALSPEE

-800 ELLTLSRDDG
+800 ELLTLSMDDG
-810 ANEVIT
+810 ADEIIT

-889 LRLRPNHAETHN
+889 LRLRPNHAETYN
-901 HIGLALAKRGDFVEA
+901 HIGLALAKRGNFVEA
-916 RKHFKTAVQLDP
+916 RQHFKTAVRLDP
-928 DYTEAKHNLA
+928 DYAEAKHNLA
-938 GVRKVLQSAPRK
+938 GVRKVLQSAPQR

>member
-7 VAIVCFFLSGFA
+7 IAIVCFFLSGFA

-33 VFGSTTFAVSTVLA
+33 AFGSTTFAVSTVLA

-64 QRTLQ
+64 QRTLR

-74 ALIEVCIG
+74 ALIEVGLG
-82 LFAIASP
+82 LFAMASP
-89 YLFDFTESFY
+89 YLLDFTESFY
-99 GSIYRAL
+99 GPIYRAL
-106 TGHVVVLFVARG
+106 AGHAVILFVARG
-118 ALVSLIILPPTILMG
+118 VLVSLVILPPTILMG

-150 ANSVGTLYG
+150 ANSVGMLYG
-159 VNTLGAALGC
+159 VSTLGAAVGC
-169 LAAGLLLLPTL
+169 AAAGLFLLPTF
-180 GLRLTVQFG
+180 GLRLSVQLG

-201 LLPITKSQPPQLH
+201 LLPITKNQLPQLD
-214 RDSEQSRSKI
+214 RDSGRSTSQS
-224 GDKTVAERF
+224 KTVKERF
-233 TAAQAPIAILF
+233 TAAQIPIAILF
-244 FSVGFVAL
+244 FSVGFVVL

-279 VVLVGIVIGSF
+279 VVLVGIVLGSF
-290 LASRLFDRP
+290 LASRLFDRS
-299 TPRARYFGLFQILTG
+299 TSRARYFGLFQILTG
-314 LSVLAVITLPHTF
+314 LSVLTVMTLPHTF
-327 WANVKNELGM
+327 WAGIRNELGM
-337 YFILL
+337 YFLLL
-342 LPPAILSGASFLLAV
+342 LPPAILSGASFPLAV

-420 VDKTFSPLFR
+420 IDKTFSPLFR
-430 GCAVGGALLIWLCIP
+430 GGAVAGALLIWICIP
-445 FATGTQVPA
+445 FASRTQIPA
-454 DFLADNRQLVAFREG
+454 DFLADGRQLVAFREG

-479 DENWIELEIDRW
+479 DKEWIELEIDRW

-502 VGAHIPMLLHPNPKS
+502 VGAHIPMLLHPDPKS
-517 VLVVGAGTGQTPSRV
+517 VLVVGAGTGQTPSRF
-532 LMYDIDR
+532 LMYDINH
-539 LDCVDIEPMLFE
+539 LDCVDIEPTLFE
-551 FIRGHFDS
+551 FIRDHFDS
-559 QWMEDKR
+559 KWMTDER
-566 VKLIS
+566 VKLIR

-580 SDAMYDVIA
+580 SDVMYDVIA

-604 TADFYHRSRQRLRP
+604 TTDFYHRSRQRLRP

-623 QLVSIPSLTTDQFQ
+623 QLVSIPSLTIDQFQ
-637 GIIRTFLD
+637 GVIKTFLD
-645 AFPQSLLW
+645 AFPQSFLW
-653 YNSSDLLLIGVND
+653 YNSSDLLLIGVDD
-666 AGFKLS
+666 ADFKLS

-706 FLGGYLAGPRELV
+706 FLGGYLAGPRELA
-719 DLASGAR
+719 DLASEAR
-726 LYRDNLPVL
+726 LYRDDLPVL
-735 DYATSLDY
+735 DYATRLDY

-766 VVGFALSPEE
+766 VVDFALSPEE

-800 ELLTLSRDDG
+800 ELLTLSMDDG
-810 ANEVIT
+810 ADEIIT

-889 LRLRPNHAETHN
+889 LRLRPNHAETYN
-901 HIGLALAKRGDFVEA
+901 HIGLALAKRGNFVEA
-916 RKHFKTAVQLDP
+916 RQHFKTAVRLDP
-928 DYTEAKHNLA
+928 DYAEAKHNLA
-938 GVRKVLQSAPRK
+938 GVRKVLQSAPQR

>member
-7 VAIVCFFLSGFA
+7 IAIVCFFLSGFA

-33 VFGSTTFAVSTVLA
+33 AFGSTTFAVSTVLA

-64 QRTLQ
+64 QRTLR

-74 ALIEVCIG
+74 ALIEVGLG
-82 LFAIASP
+82 LFAMASP
-89 YLFDFTESFY
+89 YLLDFTESLY
-99 GSIYRAL
+99 GPIYRAL
-106 TGHVVVLFVARG
+106 AGHAVILFVARG
-118 ALVSLIILPPTILMG
+118 VLVSLVILPPTILMG

-150 ANSVGTLYG
+150 ANSVGMLYG
-159 VNTLGAALGC
+159 VNTLGAAVGC
-169 LAAGLLLLPTL
+169 AAAGLFLLPTF
-180 GLRLTVQFG
+180 GLRLTVQLG

-201 LLPITKSQPPQLH
+201 LLPITKNQLPQLD
-214 RDSEQSRSKI
+214 RDSERSTSQS
-224 GDKTVAERF
+224 KTVKERF
-233 TAAQAPIAILF
+233 TAAQIPIAILF
-244 FSVGFVAL
+244 FSVGFVVL

-279 VVLVGIVIGSF
+279 VVLVGIVLGSF
-290 LASRLFDRP
+290 LASRLFDRS
-299 TPRARYFGLFQILTG
+299 TSRARYFGLFQILTG
-314 LSVLAVITLPHTF
+314 LSVLTVMTLPHTF
-327 WANVKNELGM
+327 WAGIRNELGM
-337 YFILL
+337 YFLLL
-342 LPPAILSGASFLLAV
+342 LPPAILSGASFPLAV

-420 VDKTFSPLFR
+420 IDKTFSPLFR
-430 GCAVGGALLIWLCIP
+430 GGAVAGALLIWICIP
-445 FATGTQVPA
+445 FAAGTQIPA
-454 DFLADNRQLVAFREG
+454 DFLADGRQLVAFREG

-479 DENWIELEIDRW
+479 GEEWIELEIDRW

-502 VGAHIPMLLHPNPKS
+502 VGAHIPMLLHPNPKN
-517 VLVVGAGTGQTPSRV
+517 VLVVGAGTGQTPSRF
-532 LMYDIDR
+532 LMYDINH
-539 LDCVDIEPMLFE
+539 LDCVDIEPTLFE
-551 FIRGHFDS
+551 FIRDHFDS
-559 QWMEDKR
+559 KWMTDER
-566 VKLIS
+566 VKLIR

-580 SDAMYDVIA
+580 SDVMYDVIA

-604 TADFYHRSRQRLRP
+604 TTDFYHRSRQRLRP

-623 QLVSIPSLTTDQFQ
+623 QLVSIPSLTIDQFQ
-637 GIIRTFLD
+637 GAIKTFLD
-645 AFPQSLLW
+645 AFPQSFLW

-666 AGFKLS
+666 ADFKLS

-696 PQHWLNQLPV
+696 PQHWLNRLPV
-706 FLGGYLAGPRELV
+706 FLGGYLAGSRELV
-719 DLASGAR
+719 ELSSGAH

-743 IAQTN
+743 IGDTN
-748 EIPIVKDHLLKHI
+748 EIPIVKDHLLKYI
-761 GPFDE
+761 GSLDE
-766 VVGFALSPEE
+766 VIDFVLSPKDIA
-776 VSVIEGVRKKNLGT
+776 VIEEVRKKNLGT
-790 IIAEAIIRRV
+790 IIAEALIRRV
-800 ELLTLSRDDG
+800 ELLALSREDVAD
-810 ANEVIT
+810 EVII

-821 VGWNPDHFEANRML
+821 VDWNPDHFDANRML

-889 LRLRPNHAETHN
+889 LRLRPNHAETYN
-901 HIGLALAKRGDFVEA
+901 HIGLALAKRGNFVEA
-916 RKHFKTAVQLDP
+916 RQHFKTAVRLDP
-928 DYTEAKHNLA
+928 DYAEAKHNLA
-938 GVRKVLQSAPRK
+938 GVRKVLQSAPQR

>member
-7 VAIVCFFLSGFA
+7 IAIICFFLSGFA

-52 LACGSYLFGRIG
+52 LACGSYLFGRLG
-64 QRTLQ
+64 QRTLR

-74 ALIEVCIG
+74 ALIEIGLG
-82 LFAIASP
+82 LFAMASP
-89 YLFDFTESFY
+89 YLLDFTESLY
-99 GSIYRAL
+99 GPIYRAL
-106 TGHVVVLFVARG
+106 AGHAVILFVTRG
-118 ALVSLIILPPTILMG
+118 VLVSLVILPPTILMG

-142 FVRSDAKV
+142 FVRSDTRV
-150 ANSVGTLYG
+150 ANCVGMLYG

-169 LAAGLLLLPTL
+169 AAAGLFLLPTL
-180 GLRLTVQFG
+180 GLRLTVQLG
-189 AALNILCGIAVG
+189 AALNILCGIAVW
-201 LLPITKSQPPQLH
+201 LLPITKNQLSQLD
-214 RDSEQSRSKI
+214 RNSEQSASQGKVV
-224 GDKTVAERF
+224 TERF
-233 TAAQAPIAILF
+233 TATQFPIAILF

-264 LTRQNNVYTYTLTLT
+264 LTRQNSVYTYTLTLT
-279 VVLVGIVIGSF
+279 VVLVGIVLGSF
-290 LASRLFDRP
+290 LASRLFDRS

-314 LSVLAVITLPHTF
+314 LSVLTVMTLPQTF
-327 WANVKNELGM
+327 WAGIKNELGM
-337 YFILL
+337 YFLLL
-342 LPPAILSGASFLLAV
+342 LPPAILSGASFPLAV

-382 ILGSLLIGFVGLPI
+382 ILGSLLIGFVGLPL

-420 VDKTFSPLFR
+420 IDKTFSPLFR
-430 GCAVGGALLIWLCIP
+430 GGAVAVALLIWVCIP
-445 FATGTQVPA
+445 FALGTRIPA
-454 DFLADNRQLVAFREG
+454 DFLAAGRQLVAFREG

-479 DENWIELEIDRW
+479 DKEWIELEIDRW

-502 VGAHIPMLLHPNPKS
+502 VGAHIPTLLHPNPKN
-517 VLVVGAGTGQTPSRV
+517 VLVVGAGTGQTPSRF

-539 LDCVDIEPMLFE
+539 LDCVDIEPTLFG
-551 FIRGHFDS
+551 FIRDHFDS
-559 QWMEDKR
+559 KWMEDDR
-566 VKLIS
+566 VELVS

-637 GIIRTFLD
+637 GVIKTFLD
-645 AFPQSLLW
+645 AFPQSFLW
-653 YNSSDLLLIGVND
+653 YNSSDLLLIGVNGTD
-666 AGFKLS
+666 FKIS
-672 RTALERLSSNEA
+672 RAALERLWSNES
-684 VHQDLRYTFWGG
+684 VHQDLRHTFWGG
-696 PQHWLNQLPV
+696 PQQWLNWLPV
-706 FLGGYLAGPRELV
+706 FLGGYLAGPQELAE
-719 DLASGAR
+719 LASEAR

-743 IAQTN
+743 ITEMN
-748 EIPIVKDHLLKHI
+748 EIPIVKDHLLKHS
-761 GPFDE
+761 GS
-766 VVGFALSPEE
+766 LEE
-776 VSVIEGVRKKNLGT
+776 VIDFTLSAEKIAVIEEIQQKNLGA
-790 IIAEAIIRRV
+790 IIAEAILRRA
-800 ELLTLSRDDG
+800 ELLTLSRDD
-810 ANEVIT
+810 AADEVIK

-840 GQGRNKAAGR
+840 GQGQNRAAGR

-877 RIEAAIPYYRAS
+877 RIEAAIPYYQAS

-901 HIGLALAKRGDFVEA
+901 HLGLALAKRGDFVEA
-916 RKHFKTAVQLDP
+916 RQHFKTAIRLDP
-928 DYTEAKHNLA
+928 DYAEAKHNLA
-938 GVRKVLQSAPRK
+938 GVRKVLRAMPER

>member
-1 MKIQNG
+1 MKLQNG
-7 VAIVCFFLSGFA
+7 IAIVCFFLSGFA

-33 VFGSTTFAVSTVLA
+33 VFGSTTFAVSTILA

-74 ALIEVCIG
+74 ALIEVGLG
-82 LFAIASP
+82 LFVIASP
-89 YLFDFTESFY
+89 YLFDFTESLY
-99 GSIYRAL
+99 GPIYRAL
-106 TGHVVVLFVARG
+106 AGHAIILFVVRG
-118 ALVSLIILPPTILMG
+118 MLVSLVILPPTILMG

-142 FVRSDAKV
+142 FVRSDARV
-150 ANSVGTLYG
+150 AHSVGLLYG
-159 VNTLGAALGC
+159 VNTLGAAVGC
-169 LAAGLLLLPTL
+169 VAAGLLLLPTL
-180 GLRLTVQFG
+180 GLQLTVQFG
-189 AALNILCGIAVG
+189 AVLNILCGIAIG
-201 LLPITKSQPPQLH
+201 LLPITKNQPPQLH
-214 RDSEQSRSKI
+214 RDSKQPERQRKI
-224 GDKTVAERF
+224 STERF
-233 TAAQAPIAILF
+233 TAAQVPIAVLF
-244 FSVGFVAL
+244 FSVGFVVL

-264 LTRQNNVYTYTLTLT
+264 LTRQNNAHIYTLTLT
-279 VVLVGIVIGSF
+279 VVLVGIVLGSL
-290 LASRLFDRP
+290 LASRLFDRS

-314 LSVLAVITLPHTF
+314 LSVLTVMTLPHTF
-327 WANVKNELGM
+327 WADVKNELGM

-342 LPPAILSGASFLLAV
+342 LPPTVLSGASFPLAV

-382 ILGSLLIGFVGLPI
+382 ILGSLLVGFVGLPI

-420 VDKTFSPLFR
+420 IDKTFSPLFR
-430 GCAVGGALLIWLCIP
+430 GGAVAGALLLWLCIP
-445 FATGTQVPA
+445 FTTGTQIPA
-454 DFLADNRQLVAFREG
+454 DFLADDRQLVAFREG
-469 FDGDLAVIRR
+469 VDGDLAVIRR
-479 DENWIELEIDRW
+479 DEEWIELEIDRW

-517 VLVVGAGTGQTPSRV
+517 VLVVGTGTGQTPSRF

-539 LDCVDIEPMLFE
+539 LDCVDIEPTLFE

-559 QWMEDKR
+559 KWMDDKR

-580 SDAMYDVIA
+580 SDAMYDLIA

-604 TADFYHRSRQRLRP
+604 TVDFYHRSRQRLRP

-637 GIIRTFLD
+637 GVVKTFLD
-645 AFPQSLLW
+645 AFPQSFLW
-653 YNSSDLLLIGVND
+653 YNSSDLLLIGLND
-666 AGFKLS
+666 TDFKLS
-672 RTALERLSSNEA
+672 RTTLKRLSSNEA
-684 VHQDLRYTFWGG
+684 VHRDLRYTFWGG

-706 FLGGYLAGPRELV
+706 FLGGYLAGPRELA
-719 DLASGAR
+719 DLALGAR
-726 LYRDNLPVL
+726 LYRDDLPVL

-743 IAQTN
+743 IVQTN
-748 EIPIVKDHLLKHI
+748 EIPIVKDHLIKHI
-761 GPFDE
+761 GSLDE
-766 VVGFALSPEE
+766 VIDFALSSEE
-776 VSVIEGVRKKNLGT
+776 ISAIERVRKKNLGA

-800 ELLTLSRDDG
+800 ELLTLLRDDG
-810 ANEVIT
+810 VDEAIT

-821 VGWNPDHFEANRML
+821 VRWNPDHFEANRML
-835 ADALI
+835 ADAFI
-840 GQGRNKAAGR
+840 EQGRNKAAGH

-855 NRIRPEDPHVLHGI
+855 NRIRPENPHVLHGI
-869 AHTLYRLN
+869 AHTLYRLG

-901 HIGLALAKRGDFVEA
+901 HIGLALATRGDFVEA
-916 RKHFKTAVQLDP
+916 RQHFKTAVRLDP
-928 DYTEAKHNLA
+928 DYTEAKRNLA
-938 GVRKVLQSAPRK
+938 GVRKVLQSVPQK

>member
-1 MKIQNG
+1 MRIQNG
-7 VAIVCFFLSGFA
+7 IAIACFFLSGFA

-33 VFGSTTFAVSTVLA
+33 AFGSTTFAVSTVLA

-74 ALIEVCIG
+74 ALIEIGLG

-89 YLFDFTESFY
+89 YLFDFTESLY
-99 GSIYRAL
+99 GPIYRAL
-106 TGHVVVLFVARG
+106 AGHAVILFAARG
-118 ALVSLIILPPTILMG
+118 VLVSLVILPPTILMG

-142 FVRSDAKV
+142 FVRSDARV
-150 ANSVGTLYG
+150 ANSVGMLYG
-159 VNTLGAALGC
+159 VNTLGAAIGC
-169 LAAGLLLLPTL
+169 ATAGLLLLPTL

-189 AALNILCGIAVG
+189 AALNILCGIAVW
-201 LLPITKSQPPQLH
+201 LLPITKNQTPQLDQ
-214 RDSEQSRSKI
+214 DSEPSQSKV
-224 GDKTVAERF
+224 GGKTVTERL
-233 TAAQAPIAILF
+233 TAAQIPIAILF

-264 LTRQNNVYTYTLTLT
+264 LTRQNNVHTYTLTLT
-279 VVLVGIVIGSF
+279 VVLVGIVLGSF
-290 LASRLFDRP
+290 LASRLFDRS

-314 LSVLAVITLPHTF
+314 LSVLLVMTLPHTF

-342 LPPAILSGASFLLAV
+342 LPPAVFSGASFPLAV

-382 ILGSLLIGFVGLPI
+382 ILGSLLVGFIGLPI

-420 VDKTFSPLFR
+420 IDKTFSPIFR
-430 GCAVGGALLIWLCIP
+430 GGTVAGALLIWFCVP
-445 FATGTQVPA
+445 FATRTQIPA
-454 DFLADNRQLVAFREG
+454 DFLAAGRQLVAFREG

-479 DENWIELEIDRW
+479 DKEWIELEIDRW

-517 VLVVGAGTGQTPSRV
+517 ILVVGAGTGQTPSRF

-539 LDCVDIEPMLFE
+539 LDCIDIESTLFE
-551 FIRGHFDS
+551 FIRSHFDS
-559 QWMEDKR
+559 KWMEDER

-618 GGLLT
+618 GGILT
-623 QLVSIPSLTTDQFQ
+623 QLVSIPSLTTDQFR
-637 GIIRTFLD
+637 GVIRTFQH
-645 AFPQSLLW
+645 AFPQSFLW

-666 AGFKLS
+666 TDFKIS
-672 RTALERLSSNEA
+672 YTALERLSSNEA
-684 VHQDLRYTFWGG
+684 VRRDLRYTFWGG
-696 PQHWLNQLPV
+696 PQHWLNWLPV
-706 FLGGYLAGPRELV
+706 FLGGYLAGPSELAE
-719 DLASGAR
+719 LALGAR
-726 LYRDNLPVL
+726 LYRDDLPVL

-743 IAQTN
+743 ITETN
-748 EIPIVKDHLLKHI
+748 EIPIVKNHLLKHTGSLEGVI
-761 GPFDE
+761 DFT
-766 VVGFALSPEE
+766 LSADKISDIEE
-776 VSVIEGVRKKNLGT
+776 VRKKNLGA
-790 IIAEAIIRRV
+790 IIAEALLRRAQ
-800 ELLTLSRDDG
+800 LLPLSRDD
-810 ANEVIT
+810 AAAEAIA

-821 VGWNPDHFEANRML
+821 VRWNPDHFEANRIL

-840 GQGRNKAAGR
+840 GQGQNKAAGR

-901 HIGLALAKRGDFVEA
+901 HIGLALAKRGNLVEA
-916 RKHFKTAVQLDP
+916 RQHFKTAVRLNP
-928 DYTEAKHNLA
+928 DYAEAKHNLA
-938 GVRKVLQSAPRK
+938 GVRKVLQSVPQR

>member
-1 MKIQNG
+1 MKIQSSI
-7 VAIVCFFLSGFA
+7 AIFCFFLSGFA
-19 GLVYEVSWIRKASL
+19 GLVYEISWIRKASL
-33 VFGSTTFAVSTVLA
+33 TFGSTTFAVSTVLA

-74 ALIEVCIG
+74 ALIEIGLG
-82 LFAIASP
+82 LFAAASP
-89 YLFDFTESFY
+89 YLFDLIEGLY
-99 GSIYRAL
+99 GPIYRAL
-106 TGHVVVLFVARG
+106 AGHVVILFLARG
-118 ALVSLIILPPTILMG
+118 ALVSLVILPPTILMG

-150 ANSVGTLYG
+150 ANSVGALYG

-180 GLRLTVQFG
+180 GLQATIQVG
-189 AALNILCGIAVG
+189 AALNILCGVAVW
-201 LLPITKSQPPQLH
+201 LLPITKNRPPQLQP
-214 RDSEQSRSKI
+214 DPEQSANRGVI
-224 GDKTVAERF
+224 ERF
-233 TAAQAPIAILF
+233 TATQLPIAVLF

-264 LTRQNNVYTYTLTLT
+264 LTRQNSVYTYTVTLT
-279 VVLVGIVIGSF
+279 VVLVGIVLGSF
-290 LASRLFDRP
+290 VASRFFDRS
-299 TPRARYFGLFQILTG
+299 TSRARYFGIFQILTA
-314 LSVLAVITLPHTF
+314 LSVLAVMTLPHTF

-342 LPPAILSGASFLLAV
+342 LPPAILSGASFPLAV
-357 RMVVEDASRASIGT
+357 RMVVDNASKASIGT
-371 GRMAAINTLGG
+371 GRMAAINTVGG

-410 LLTGFAAWFW
+410 LLTGSAAWFW
-420 VDKTFSPLFR
+420 IDKNCSPLFR
-430 GCAVGGALLIWLCIP
+430 GGVVVGAFLIWLGIP
-445 FATGTQVPA
+445 FAAGTQIPA
-454 DFLADNRQLVAFREG
+454 DFLASGRQLVAFQEG
-469 FDGDLAVIRR
+469 FDGDLAVIQR
-479 DENWIELEIDRW
+479 DEEWIELEIDRW

-502 VGAHIPMLLHPNPKS
+502 VGAHIPMLLHPDPKD
-517 VLVVGAGTGQTPSRV
+517 VLVVGAGAGQTPSRV

-539 LDCVDIEPMLFE
+539 LDCVDIEPTLFE
-551 FIRGHFDS
+551 FIRGYFDS
-559 QWMEDKR
+559 EWMEDKR

-580 SDAMYDVIA
+580 SDAVYDVIA

-604 TADFYHRSRQRLRP
+604 TADFYHRARERLRP

-623 QLVSIPSLTTDQFQ
+623 QLVSIPSLTTDQFL
-637 GIIRTFLD
+637 GVIKTFLD

-653 YNSSDLLLIGVND
+653 YNSSDLLLIGIND
-666 AGFKLS
+666 KNFKLS
-672 RTALERLSSNEA
+672 RAALERLSSNET
-684 VHQDLRYTFWGG
+684 VHQDLRYPFWGG

-706 FLGGYLAGPRELV
+706 FLGGYLAGPRELA

-726 LYRDNLPVL
+726 LYRDDLPIL

-743 IAQTN
+743 ISQTN
-748 EIPIVKDHLLKHI
+748 EIPIVKDYLLKYI
-761 GPFDE
+761 GSLDE
-766 VVGFALSPEE
+766 AIDFTLSPEE
-776 VSVIEGVRKKNLGT
+776 ISVGEGVRKKNLGA
-790 IIAEAIIRRV
+790 IIAEAIIRRA
-800 ELLTLSRDDG
+800 ELLVFSGDDG
-810 ANEVIT
+810 ANEAIA

-835 ADALI
+835 ADVLI
-840 GQGRNKAAGR
+840 GQGRNTTAGR

-869 AHTLYRLN
+869 AHTLYRLG

-901 HIGLALAKRGDFVEA
+901 HLGLALARRRDFVEA
-916 RKHFKTAVQLDP
+916 REHFKTAVQLDP
-928 DYTEAKHNLA
+928 DYAEAKHNLA
-938 GVRKVLQSAPRK
+938 GVRQVLQSMPQR

>member
-1 MKIQNG
+1 MRIQNG
-7 VAIVCFFLSGFA
+7 IAITCFFLSGFA

-64 QRTLQ
+64 QRTLR

-74 ALIEVCIG
+74 AIIEVGLG
-82 LFAIASP
+82 LFAMASP
-89 YLFDFTESFY
+89 YLLDFTESLY
-99 GSIYRAL
+99 GPIYRAL
-106 TGHVVVLFVARG
+106 AGHAIILFMARG
-118 ALVSLIILPPTILMG
+118 ALVSLVILPPTILMG

-142 FVRSDAKV
+142 FVRSNAKV
-150 ANSVGTLYG
+150 VNSVGMLYG
-159 VNTLGAALGC
+159 VNTLGAAVGC
-169 LAAGLLLLPTL
+169 AAAGFLLLPTL
-180 GLRLTVQFG
+180 GLRLTVQLG
-189 AALNILCGIAVG
+189 AALNILCGIAVW
-201 LLPITKSQPPQLH
+201 LLPIAKNQLPQLD
-214 RDSEQSRSKI
+214 RDSERSASR
-224 GDKTVAERF
+224 GKTATERF

-244 FSVGFVAL
+244 FSVGFVVL

-279 VVLVGIVIGSF
+279 VVLVGIVLGSF
-290 LASRLFDRP
+290 LAAHLFARS

-314 LSVLAVITLPHTF
+314 LSVLIVMALPHTF

-342 LPPAILSGASFLLAV
+342 LPPAVLSGASFPLAV
-357 RMVVEDASRASIGT
+357 RMVVEDASRGCIGT

-420 VDKTFSPLFR
+420 IDKTFSPIFR
-430 GCAVGGALLIWLCIP
+430 GGAVAGALLIWFCVP
-445 FATGTQVPA
+445 FTTGTQIPA
-454 DFLADNRQLVAFREG
+454 DFLAAGRQLVDFREG

-479 DENWIELEIDRW
+479 DEEWIELEIDRW

-502 VGAHIPMLLHPNPKS
+502 VGAHVPMLLHPNPKS
-517 VLVVGAGTGQTPSRV
+517 ILVVGAGTGQTPSRF
-532 LMYDIDR
+532 LMYDIDS
-539 LDCVDIEPMLFE
+539 LDCVDIEPTLFE
-551 FIRGHFDS
+551 FIRGHFGS
-559 QWMEDKR
+559 KWMDDKR

-580 SDAMYDVIA
+580 SNAMYDVIA
-589 IEVGQIFRPGIAFFY
+589 IEVGQIFRPSIAFFY
-604 TADFYHRSRQRLRP
+604 TADFYHRSQQRLRP

-623 QLVSIPSLTTDQFQ
+623 QLVSIPSLTTDQFR
-637 GIIRTFLD
+637 GVIKTFLD
-645 AFPQSLLW
+645 AFPQSYLW

-666 AGFKLS
+666 ADFKFS
-672 RTALERLSSNEA
+672 GTALERLLSNEA

-696 PQHWLNQLPV
+696 PQHWLNWLPV
-706 FLGGYLAGPRELV
+706 FLGGYLAGPSELA

-726 LYRDNLPVL
+726 LYRDDLPVL

-761 GPFDE
+761 GSLDE
-766 VVGFALSPEE
+766 VIDFALSSEE
-776 VSVIEGVRKKNLGT
+776 ISVIEEVRKKNLGAL
-790 IIAEAIIRRV
+790 IAEALLRRV
-800 ELLTLSRDDG
+800 ELLTLSRDDA

-821 VGWNPDHFEANRML
+821 VDWNPDHFEANRML
-835 ADALI
+835 ADVLI
-840 GQGRNKAAGR
+840 GQGQNKAAGR

-869 AHTLYRLN
+869 AHALYRLN

-901 HIGLALAKRGDFVEA
+901 HIGLALAKQGNLIEA
-916 RKHFKTAVQLDP
+916 QQHFKTAVRLNP
-928 DYTEAKHNLA
+928 DYPEAKHNLA
-938 GVRKVLQSAPRK
+938 GVRKALQSMPQK